1 MHSVFLHLTRRH
13 LVEGKVAKKGNEVHA
28 QPDGVAFGPLLAALT
43 FSDDAILLEELIG
56 SLPEGG
62 AGVENTGTQL
72 AVQGQIPFLGSLGG
86 CFARLLLGAEL
97 ARLPPTAIWLARS
110 GYCRA
115 GRFGFPPNK
124 SMVGM
129 TPSS

>member
-1 MHSVFLHLTRRH
+1 MHTIFLHLAGRY
-13 LVEGKVAKKGNEVHA
+13 LVERQVAEERNEVHA

-43 FSDDAILLEELIG
+43 FGDDAIFLEELIG

-86 CFARLLLGAEL
+86 CLARLLLGAEL
-97 ARLPPTAIWLARS
+97 ALLA
-110 GYCRA
+110 A
-115 GRFGFPPNK
+115 D
-124 SMVGM
+124 
-129 TPSS
+129 